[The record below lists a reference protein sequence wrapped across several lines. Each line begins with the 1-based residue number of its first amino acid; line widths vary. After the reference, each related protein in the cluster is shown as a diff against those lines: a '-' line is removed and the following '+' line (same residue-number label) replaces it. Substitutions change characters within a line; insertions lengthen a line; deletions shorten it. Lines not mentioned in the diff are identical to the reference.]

1 MTTKH
6 YSIYVE
12 NKVGV
17 APEYEVTEASIR
29 HAITESSI
37 RADVTV
43 RRSDNLDFDR
53 LKQAD
58 LFVGSGF
65 DPDIIRHHGDNLR
78 LVHCTSAGVERYL
91 PLDWL
96 PPGAVLTNS
105 SGVHA
110 EKGGTFGAMAVLMLN
125 EGMPRHATNQRH
137 HRWDS
142 ALSASI
148 AGKTVLIYG
157 FGSLGEAIATRLRPF
172 GVYIVGI
179 RRSGEPHPLADEM
192 HPPSELRRL
201 LPRCDF
207 LVVSCPLT
215 EATRGLF
222 AEKQLSLLP
231 KGSSLFN
238 IARGPVV
245 DNAALAAALRAG
257 HLAGAIVD
265 VFEQEPL
272 PEASPWWDVPN
283 LLISPHISCDDAKGY
298 IERCLAI
305 FGANVERLA
314 RGEVLCNVVD
324 PAQGY

>member
-1 MTTKH
+1 MTTKQFC
-6 YSIYVE
+6 IYVE

-17 APEYEVTEASIR
+17 APTYEVTEAQIR
-29 HAITESSI
+29 HAIRVDTI
-37 RADVTV
+37 RLDITV
-43 RRSDNLDFDR
+43 RRSDNLDSDR

-58 LFVGSGF
+58 FFVGSGF
-65 DPDIIRHHGDNLR
+65 DTAVIRRHGDNLR
-78 LVHCTSAGVERYL
+78 LVHCTSAGIEKYL

-96 PPGAVLTNS
+96 PPGAALTNS

-142 ALSASI
+142 ALSTGI
-148 AGKTVLIYG
+148 TGKTVLIYG
-157 FGSLGEAIATRLRPF
+157 FGSLGEAIAERLRPF
-172 GVYIVGI
+172 GVYIVGV

-192 HPPSELRRL
+192 HPPGELRHL
-201 LPRCDF
+201 LPRVDF

-215 EATRGLF
+215 EATRSLFDEGL
-222 AEKQLSLLP
+222 LSLLP

-257 HLAGAIVD
+257 HLAGAIID
-265 VFEQEPL
+265 VFEHEPL
-272 PEASPWWDVPN
+272 PDTSPWWDVPN

-305 FGANVERLA
+305 FGANVERLC
-314 RGEVLCNVVD
+314 RGEALRNVVD
-324 PAQGY
+324 SVQGY

>member
-1 MTTKH
+1 MTNEH
-6 YSIYVE
+6 FCIYVE

-17 APEYEVTEASIR
+17 AREYEVTEAAIR
-29 HAITESSI
+29 HAINGSI
-37 RADVTV
+37 QLDVTV
-43 RRSDNLDFDR
+43 RRSDDLDSDKLER
-53 LKQAD
+53 AD

-65 DPDIIRHHGDNLR
+65 DTNIIRRHGANLR

-125 EGMPRHATNQRH
+125 EGMPRHATNQRL

-142 ALSASI
+142 ALSTCI

-157 FGSLGEAIATRLRPF
+157 FGSLGEAIAERLRPF
-172 GVYIVGI
+172 GVYIIGI
-179 RRSGEPHPLADEM
+179 RRSGEPHPLADEV
-192 HPPSELRRL
+192 HLPGVLQRL
-201 LPRCDF
+201 LPRSDF

-222 AEKQLSLLP
+222 DEKQLSLLP

-283 LLISPHISCDDAKGY
+283 LLISPHISCDDAEGY

-305 FGANVERLA
+305 FGANVDRLV
-314 RGEVLCNVVD
+314 RGEALRNVVD
-324 PAQGY
+324 PARGY

>member
-1 MTTKH
+1 MTTRQFCV
-6 YSIYVE
+6 YVE

-17 APEYEVTEASIR
+17 APDYEVTEAAVRNAIKDESIR
-29 HAITESSI
+29 L
-37 RADVTV
+37 DVTV
-43 RRSDNLDFDR
+43 RRSDQLDPDR
-53 LKQAD
+53 LKQAA
-58 LFVGSGF
+58 FFIGSGF
-65 DPDIIRHHGDNLR
+65 DTGIVRCNGDNLR
-78 LVHCTSAGVERYL
+78 LVHCTSAGVEKYL

-110 EKGGTFGAMAVLMLN
+110 EKGGAFGAMAVLMLN

-137 HRWDS
+137 RRWDGT
-142 ALSASI
+142 LSTGI

-157 FGSLGEAIATRLRPF
+157 FGSLGEAIAERLRPF
-172 GVYIVGI
+172 GVHIVGI
-179 RRSGEPHPLADEM
+179 RRSGEPHPLADEI
-192 HPPSELRRL
+192 HPPSELHHL
-201 LPRCDF
+201 LPRSDF

-222 AEKQLSLLP
+222 GERQLSLLP

-245 DNAALAAALRAG
+245 DNAALAAALCAG
-257 HLAGAIVD
+257 HLAGAIID

-272 PEASPWWDVPN
+272 PDTSPWWDVPN

-298 IERCLAI
+298 IDRCLAI
-305 FGANVERLA
+305 FGQNVERLCRDEA
-314 RGEVLCNVVD
+314 LLNVVNS
-324 PAQGY
+324 AQGY